1 MPGMYAMI
9 SGQEEFNVIDKTK
22 GLVELNELHGGKYAV
37 VSIST
42 FKEVVKILWI
52 SSYEDAFGEN
62 QKIIVTTPDEYSIR
76 TEYIAAV
83 FDTEEEALLFKE
95 CS

>member
-1 MPGMYAMI
+1 MSGVYAMI
-9 SGQEEFNVIDKTK
+9 SGQEEFNIIDKTK
-22 GLVELNELHGGKYAV
+22 DLVELNELYGGKYAV
-37 VSIST
+37 VLIST

-62 QKIIVTTPDEYSIR
+62 QKVIVTLDEHRIR
-76 TEYIAAV
+76 TEYIAGV
-83 FDTEEEALLFKE
+83 FETEEEALLFKE